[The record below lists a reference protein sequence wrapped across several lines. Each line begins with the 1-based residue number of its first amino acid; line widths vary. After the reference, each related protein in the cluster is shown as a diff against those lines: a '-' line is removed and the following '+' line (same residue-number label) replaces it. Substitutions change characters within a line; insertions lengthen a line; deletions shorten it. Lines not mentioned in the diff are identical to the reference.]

1 MRARLLPRL
10 AQHGRVLSTVH
21 TGSRPSYPFNGV
33 SYTLT
38 LCGASERREGHK
50 RGGRMEQQ
58 LGLEGL
64 DGGRGSWN
72 SGMGAVCVLL
82 RSASGAMTK
91 SASTGSV

>member
-1 MRARLLPRL
+1 
-10 AQHGRVLSTVH
+10 
-21 TGSRPSYPFNGV
+21 
-33 SYTLT
+33 
-38 LCGASERREGHK
+38 
-50 RGGRMEQQ
+50 MEQQ